1 MSLNEAPRGVRV
13 HIALFGKRN
22 AGKSSIINALTGQE
36 TAIVSEVKGT
46 TTDPVF
52 KSIEILPIGPCVLI
66 DTAGMDDEGN
76 LGELRIKK
84 TLEVLDKTD
93 IALLVIN
100 GETGADCEDSLIIGR
115 IKEKKKPLI
124 IVYNKIDLI
133 NSPQD
138 KILSMKEEYGC
149 PVVPVSAL
157 ARQGIDE
164 LKNEIIRIMPED
176 EDKFKIVGDLINP
189 GDLIVLVTPI
199 DKAAPKGRLI
209 LPQQQVIRDIL
220 ESDAM
225 AVVTKEHE
233 LRETLESLS
242 RKPKL
247 VITDSQVFL
256 KADADTPR
264 DIMLTSF
271 SILFA
276 RQKGELSELV
286 RGAKAVERLKDGD
299 KVLIAEGCTHH
310 RQSDDIGTVKI
321 PRWIRQRTGKNIEFE
336 FTSGS
341 TFTDEVKKY
350 ALIVHCGGCMMNRAG
365 MTSRIDTAK
374 AYGVPIVNYGV
385 LIAYIQGILP
395 RAIEPFPLAKLL
407 WEEEDDIY

>member
-1 MSLNEAPRGVRV
+1 MSLNETPRGVRV

-22 AGKSSIINALTGQE
+22 AGKSSIINALTGQS
-36 TAIVSEVKGT
+36 ASIVSEVKGT

-52 KSIEILPIGPCVLI
+52 KPMEILPIGPCVLI
-66 DTAGMDDEGN
+66 DTAGIDDEGA
-76 LGELRIKK
+76 LGELRVKK

-93 IALLVIN
+93 IALFIIDGQRGVDEEDKALVKK
-100 GETGADCEDSLIIGR
+100 
-115 IKEKKKPLI
+115 IKAKGISSI
-124 IVYNKIDLI
+124 IVYNKIDSKTSYE
-133 NSPQD
+133 NECQQ
-138 KILSMKEEYGC
+138 LSEELKC
-149 PVVPVSAL
+149 IVVPVSAL
-157 ARQGIDE
+157 NKDGIDN
-164 LKNEIIRIMPED
+164 LKNEIIKVLPED

-189 GDLIVLVTPI
+189 GDLVVLVTPI

-209 LPQQQVIRDIL
+209 LPQQQVIRDVL

-233 LRETLESLS
+233 LRQCLESLS

-256 KADADTPR
+256 KADADTPK

-276 RQKGELSELV
+276 RQKGNLTELIK
-286 RGAKAVERLKDGD
+286 GAKAVNKLKDGD

-321 PRWIRQRTGKNIEFE
+321 PRWIRQHTGKNIEFE
-336 FTSGS
+336 FASGT
-341 TFTDEVKKY
+341 TFTEEVKKY
-350 ALIVHCGGCMMNRAG
+350 SLIVHCGACMMNRAG
-365 MTSRIDTAK
+365 MISRIENAK
-374 AYGVPIVNYGV
+374 AFGVPIVNYGV
-385 LIAYIQGILP
+385 LIAYVQGILP
-395 RAIEPFPLAKLL
+395 RAIEPFPLAKML
-407 WEEEDDIY
+407 WEEEDDTY